1 MVKPPKIRHSKTTRD
16 PVTIELEPGAVSRVE
31 EAAQVGDSTSDAANA
46 DAKPKVAEN
55 AEQATTTESPLADE
69 AKENRP
75 SAAEQD
81 WVPFDQPEAG
91 SRAEATASSG
101 TKKPSGE
108 DTTEFGRHKAQE
120 RTATT
125 SSVPPVEPRPQG
137 RSGFSGLA
145 AGLVGGIIA
154 LLGASGLQYAGLLP
168 FPGAGGGDAAA
179 VSALEAEVNAL
190 RQQVEGLPAG
200 GGADVQGLRQVV
212 DESASRVDGLN
223 TALDQVKSDVAA
235 LKSAV
240 ESGGAGENAGLQALQ
255 DKIAEIEKSVAAA
268 AQPGANAA
276 PAEITALGEKL
287 AAIETAV
294 NAATSAQSANDGRIG
309 TVEQGLGTL
318 EQSVAS
324 LTGKVDAQASQPK
337 VALAI
342 AVSALKA
349 AIGAGGS
356 FTSQVETFAAVAP
369 NAPELAELRSLAEKG
384 IPSRDEIAAEAPAAA
399 TAMVDAGRTVDQNA
413 GYFERLLA
421 SAESLVKVR
430 PVGPVEGAGVP
441 ETVARLEAALGS
453 GDFAKAIAEY
463 DTLPEAPKAAGHA
476 FMEKVRAR
484 LAAEQLVEKATAGAL
499 KA

>member
-31 EAAQVGDSTSDAANA
+31 EMAKPGDSTPDATNA
-46 DAKPKVAEN
+46 DAGPKAAEN
-55 AEQATTTESPLADE
+55 VEQATTAESLPADE
-69 AKENRP
+69 ATKNRP
-75 SAAEQD
+75 AAAEQD

-91 SRAEATASSG
+91 SRGEAPAG
-101 TKKPSGE
+101 VKEPSGE
-108 DTTEFGRHKAQE
+108 DTTEFGRPKAQE
-120 RTATT
+120 RTAT
-125 SSVPPVEPRPQG
+125 SSSIPPAEPRPQG

-154 LLGASGLQYAGLLP
+154 LLGASGLQFAGLLP
-168 FPGAGGGDAAA
+168 SPGLGGGDAAA
-179 VSALEAEVNAL
+179 VSSLQAEVAAL
-190 RQQVEGLPAG
+190 RQQVEELPAAG
-200 GGADVQGLRQVV
+200 DGADVRGLRQTV
-212 DESASRVDGLN
+212 DESTSRIDGLN

-255 DKIAEIEKSVAAA
+255 DKIAEIEKFAATA
-268 AQPGANAA
+268 AQPGTDAT

-318 EQSVAS
+318 EQSVAA

-349 AIGAGGS
+349 AIEAGGP

-369 NAPELAELRSLAEKG
+369 NAPELPELRSLAEKG

-399 TAMVDAGRTVDQNA
+399 TAMIDAGRTVDQNA

>member
-31 EAAQVGDSTSDAANA
+31 ETAKPGDSTPDAANA

-55 AEQATTTESPLADE
+55 AEQAATAESPPADE
-69 AKENRP
+69 ATENRP
-75 SAAEQD
+75 AAAEQD

-91 SRAEATASSG
+91 SRAESSG
-101 TKKPSGE
+101 TKEPSGE
-108 DTTEFGRHKAQE
+108 DTTEFGRPKTQE
-120 RTATT
+120 WTATT
-125 SSVPPVEPRPQG
+125 SSVPPAEPRPQG

-168 FPGAGGGDAAA
+168 SPGAGGGDAAA
-179 VSALEAEVNAL
+179 VSSLQAEVATL

-200 GGADVQGLRQVV
+200 GDGADVQAIRQAL
-212 DESASRVDGLN
+212 DESAGRVGGLA

-240 ESGGAGENAGLQALQ
+240 EAGGAGENAGLQALQ

-268 AQPGANAA
+268 AQPGANAT
-276 PAEITALGEKL
+276 PAELTAIGEKL
-287 AAIETAV
+287 TAVETAV

-349 AIGAGGS
+349 AVDAGGS

-369 NAPELAELRSLAEKG
+369 NAPELPELRSLAEMD
-384 IPSRDEIAAEAPAAA
+384 IPSRDEIAAETPTAA
-399 TAMVDAGRTVDQNA
+399 TAMIDAGRTVDQNA

>member
-1 MVKPPKIRHSKTTRD
+1 MVKPPKIRHSKRTRD
-16 PVTIELEPGAVSRVE
+16 PVTIELEPGAVLRVE
-31 EAAQVGDSTSDAANA
+31 ETAQPGDSTPDSANA
-46 DAKPKVAEN
+46 ETEPKAAGN
-55 AEQATTTESPLADE
+55 ADQAATADSQATDE
-69 AKENRP
+69 ATDNR
-75 SAAEQD
+75 AAEQD
-81 WVPFDQPEAG
+81 WVPFDQPETG
-91 SRAEATASSG
+91 SRAEATASDM
-101 TKKPSGE
+101 KEPSD
-108 DTTEFGRHKAQE
+108 DTAEFGRSQAEE

-125 SSVPPVEPRPQG
+125 SSIPPAEPRPQT
-137 RSGFSGLA
+137 RSSFSGLA

-154 LLGASGLQYAGLLP
+154 LLGASSLQYAGLLP
-168 FPGAGGGDAAA
+168 SPGAGGGDATA
-179 VSALEAEVNAL
+179 VPGLQAEVAAL
-190 RQQVEGLPAG
+190 RQQVEALPAG
-200 GGADVQGLRQVV
+200 GDGTDVQGLRQTV
-212 DESASRVDGLN
+212 DESAGRIDGLA
-223 TALDQVKSDVAA
+223 TAVDQVKSDVAA

-255 DKIAEIEKSVAAA
+255 DKIAEIEKSVVAA

-276 PAEITALGEKL
+276 PAEVTAIGEKL
-287 AAIETAV
+287 AAVEAAV
-294 NAATSAQSANDGRIG
+294 NAATSALSANDGRIG
-309 TVEQGLGTL
+309 TVEQELGTL

-349 AIGAGGS
+349 AIDAGGS
-356 FTSQVETFAAVAP
+356 FTSEVETFAAVAP
-369 NAPELAELRSLAEKG
+369 NAPELAELRTLAEKG

-399 TAMVDAGRTVDQNA
+399 TAMIDAGRTVDENA
-413 GYFERLLA
+413 GYFERLLS

-430 PVGPVEGAGVP
+430 PVGPVEGTGVP

-484 LAAEQLVEKATAGAL
+484 LTAEQLVEKATAGAL

>member
-31 EAAQVGDSTSDAANA
+31 ETAKPGDSTPDATDA
-46 DAKPKVAEN
+46 DAGPEAVEN
-55 AEQATTTESPLADE
+55 AEQATTAESPQA
-69 AKENRP
+69 ENRP
-75 SAAEQD
+75 AATEQD
-81 WVPFDQPEAG
+81 WVPFDQPEAD
-91 SRAEATASSG
+91 SRAETSSG
-101 TKKPSGE
+101 VKEPSEEGA
-108 DTTEFGRHKAQE
+108 TEFGRSGTQE
-120 RTATT
+120 RTAAMS
-125 SSVPPVEPRPQG
+125 SSVPPVEPRRPN

-154 LLGASGLQYAGLLP
+154 LLGASGLQFAGLLP
-168 FPGAGGGDAAA
+168 SPGAGSGDAAA
-179 VSALEAEVNAL
+179 VSSLQAEVAAL
-190 RQQVEGLPAG
+190 RQQVEGLPAAG
-200 GGADVQGLRQVV
+200 DGADVQGLRQTV
-212 DESASRVDGLN
+212 DESTSRIDGLN
-223 TALDQVKSDVAA
+223 MALDQVKSDVAA

-240 ESGGAGENAGLQALQ
+240 EAGGAGENAGLQALQ

-268 AQPGANAA
+268 AQPGANAT

-287 AAIETAV
+287 AAVETAV
-294 NAATSAQSANDGRIG
+294 NAATSAQSANDSRIG
-309 TVEQGLGTL
+309 TVEQGLAAL

-324 LTGKVDAQASQPK
+324 LTGKVDAQASQPR

-349 AIGAGGS
+349 AIDAGGS

-369 NAPELAELRSLAEKG
+369 NAPELAALRSLAEKG
-384 IPSRDEIAAEAPAAA
+384 IPSRDQIAAEAPAAA
-399 TAMVDAGRTVDQNA
+399 TAMIDAGRTVDDNA

-453 GDFAKAIAEY
+453 GDFARAIAEY